1 WLRLRRPTH
10 RPRLRLAA
18 HTRCRRHRSPT
29 RRTPFRRH
37 RRLLRLRRPRPH
49 RSEPGVARLQYPRA
63 STRRKGMKAKIL
75 AAACPMAAGLAQAQ
89 SAWPSKPI
97 RWIVPFP
104 PGGPADVV
112 TRIVSSKLAE
122 RTGQPNVVENRGGA
136 GGNVGHEAAAKAPAD
151 GTTVVFVVPAII
163 TNPYF
168 LKASIDPFKELA
180 PVIHLAR
187 AWWGLSPTRG
197 FPASTVAEVI
207 AQARAKS
214 GGVSCAA
221 SGALPQVGCEMLRA
235 YARADMLMVQY
246 KGNAPAL
253 NAVMGGEVNL
263 IFDLVNTSQGQVKA
277 GRVRAIATTSAK
289 RTSGR
294 LGDLP
299 TVSET
304 IPDFELVTWHG
315 VMVPAATPKDIVQKL
330 NREIEWV
337 LGQPDVAKRF
347 AEGGLDITGGAPEA
361 FEALPRRDYSK
372 YGKILAGAGI
382 KPE

>member
-1 WLRLRRPTH
+1 
-10 RPRLRLAA
+10 
-18 HTRCRRHRSPT
+18 
-29 RRTPFRRH
+29 
-37 RRLLRLRRPRPH
+37 
-49 RSEPGVARLQYPRA
+49 
-63 STRRKGMKAKIL
+63 MKARIAAVCTLAIL
-75 AAACPMAAGLAQAQ
+75 GGSVAHAQ

-112 TRIVSSKLAE
+112 TRIVSTKLAE
-122 RTGQPNVVENRGGA
+122 RTGQPAVVENRGGA
-136 GGNVGHEAAAKAPAD
+136 GGNVGHEAAAKSPPD
-151 GTTVVFVVPAII
+151 GYTIVFVVPAVV

-180 PVIHLAR
+180 PVIHLDS
-187 AWWGLSPTRG
+187 AWMVLLANPG

-207 AQARAKS
+207 AHARAKS

-221 SGALPQVGCEMLRA
+221 SGALPQVGCEMLRS
-235 YARADMLMVQY
+235 YARADMIMVQY

-263 IFDLVNTSQGQVKA
+263 LFDLVNTSQGQVKA

-289 RTSGR
+289 RTSGP
-294 LGDLP
+294 LGGLP

-315 VMVPAATPKDIVQKL
+315 VMVPAATPKDIVEKL
-330 NREIEWV
+330 NREIQWV
-337 LGQPDVAKRF
+337 LEQPDIRKRF
-347 AEGGLDITGGAPEA
+347 ADGGLEITGGTPEA
-361 FEALPRRDYSK
+361 FEAILRRDYEK
-372 YGKILAGAGI
+372 YGKILTAAGVR
-382 KPE
+382 PE

>member
-1 WLRLRRPTH
+1 
-10 RPRLRLAA
+10 
-18 HTRCRRHRSPT
+18 
-29 RRTPFRRH
+29 
-37 RRLLRLRRPRPH
+37 
-49 RSEPGVARLQYPRA
+49 
-63 STRRKGMKAKIL
+63 MKAKQLTIGALAFL
-75 AAACPMAAGLAQAQ
+75 AAWLAQAQ

-136 GGNVGHEAAAKAPAD
+136 GGNVGHEAAAKAAPD
-151 GTTVVFVVPAII
+151 GYTVLFVVPAVI
-163 TNPYF
+163 TNPFY

-180 PVIHLAR
+180 PVIHLDS
-187 AWWGLSPTRG
+187 AWMVLLSTPS
-197 FPASTVAEVI
+197 FPAATVAEVI
-207 AQARAKS
+207 AQARAKP

-221 SGALPQVGCEMLRA
+221 SGALPQVGCEMLRSHA
-235 YARADMLMVQY
+235 GAEMLMVQY

-289 RTSGR
+289 RTAGP

-315 VMVPAATPKDIVQKL
+315 VMVPSATPKDVVQKL
-330 NREIEWV
+330 NREIQWV
-337 LGQPDVAKRF
+337 LEQPDVRKRF
-347 AEGGLDITGGAPEA
+347 ADGGLDIIGGSPEA
-361 FEALPRRDYSK
+361 FDALLKRDYAR
-372 YGKILAGAGI
+372 YGRILVGAGV

>member
-1 WLRLRRPTH
+1 
-10 RPRLRLAA
+10 
-18 HTRCRRHRSPT
+18 
-29 RRTPFRRH
+29 
-37 RRLLRLRRPRPH
+37 
-49 RSEPGVARLQYPRA
+49 
-63 STRRKGMKAKIL
+63 MKAKIL
-75 AAACPMAAGLAQAQ
+75 LVFCSALLAQPAAHAQ

-136 GGNVGHEAAAKAPAD
+136 GGNVGHEAAAKSPPD
-151 GTTVVFVVPAII
+151 GYTVLFVVPAII

-168 LKASIDPFKELA
+168 LKASIDPFRELV
-180 PVIHLAR
+180 PVIHLDS
-187 AWWGLSPTRG
+187 AWMLLLSNPA
-197 FPASTVAEVI
+197 FPAATVAEVI

-235 YARADMLMVQY
+235 YAGAEILMVQY
-246 KGNAPAL
+246 KGNALAL

-263 IFDLVNTSQGQVKA
+263 LFDLLNTSQGPVRA

-289 RTSGR
+289 RGSSP

-304 IPDFELVTWHG
+304 IPDFELATWHG
-315 VMVPAATPKDIVQKL
+315 VMVPAGTPRDIVDRL
-330 NREIEWV
+330 NREVQWV
-337 LGQPDVAKRF
+337 LEQPDVRKRF
-347 AEGGLDITGGAPEA
+347 ADGGLEIAGGTPEA
-361 FEALPRRDYSK
+361 FEALLRRDYAK
-372 YGKILAGAGI
+372 YGKILTAAGVR
-382 KPE
+382 PE

>member
-1 WLRLRRPTH
+1 MRARIFLVSCAAL
-10 RPRLRLAA
+10 LAQGAA
-18 HTRCRRHRSPT
+18 H
-29 RRTPFRRH
+29 
-37 RRLLRLRRPRPH
+37 
-49 RSEPGVARLQYPRA
+49 
-63 STRRKGMKAKIL
+63 
-75 AAACPMAAGLAQAQ
+75 AQ
-89 SAWPSKPI
+89 SWPSKPI

-151 GTTVVFVVPAII
+151 GYTVVFVVPAII
-163 TNPYF
+163 TNPYY

-180 PVIHLAR
+180 PVIHLDS
-187 AWWGLSPTRG
+187 AWMVLLSNPA

-207 AQARAKS
+207 AQARAKP
-214 GGVSCAA
+214 GAVSCAA

-235 YARADMLMVQY
+235 YAGADMIMVQY

-289 RTSGR
+289 RTSGPV
-294 LGDLP
+294 GDLP

-304 IPDFELVTWHG
+304 IPDFELATWHG

-330 NREIEWV
+330 NREIQWV
-337 LGQPDVAKRF
+337 LEQPDVAKRF
-347 AEGGLDITGGAPEA
+347 ADGGLDITGGTPEA
-361 FEALPRRDYSK
+361 FETLLKRDYAK
-372 YGKILAGAGI
+372 YGKILAGAGV

>member
-1 WLRLRRPTH
+1 
-10 RPRLRLAA
+10 
-18 HTRCRRHRSPT
+18 
-29 RRTPFRRH
+29 
-37 RRLLRLRRPRPH
+37 
-49 RSEPGVARLQYPRA
+49 
-63 STRRKGMKAKIL
+63 MKAKQLTIGALAIL
-75 AAACPMAAGLAQAQ
+75 AASLAQAQ

-104 PGGPADVV
+104 PGGPADLV

-136 GGNVGHEAAAKAPAD
+136 GGNVGHEAAAKAAPD
-151 GTTVVFVVPAII
+151 GYTVLFVVPAVI
-163 TNPYF
+163 TNPFY

-180 PVIHLAR
+180 PVIHLDS
-187 AWWGLSPTRG
+187 AWMVLLSTPS
-197 FPASTVAEVI
+197 FPAATVAEVI
-207 AQARAKS
+207 AQARAKA

-221 SGALPQVGCEMLRA
+221 SGALPQVGCEMLRSHA
-235 YARADMLMVQY
+235 GTEMLMVQY

-289 RTSGR
+289 RTSGP

-315 VMVPAATPKDIVQKL
+315 VMVPATTPKDIVQKL
-330 NREIEWV
+330 NREIQWV
-337 LGQPDVAKRF
+337 LDQPDVRKRF
-347 AEGGLDITGGAPEA
+347 ADGGLDITGGSPEA
-361 FEALPRRDYSK
+361 FDALLKRDYAR
-372 YGKILAGAGI
+372 YGKILVGAGV